1 MSKRILSLAV
11 IAVGIALA
19 APVQAESTLNRIKQS
34 GVIKM
39 GYRENSPP
47 FSFVDQNKRPV
58 GYTVELCQIIAD
70 ELAPQLGLNKL
81 EVKWIPVS
89 AQSRFQALKNSEIDL
104 ECGNSTQTLSRRAD
118 FDFSLMTFVD
128 GASLLYRGGEAP
140 KSLDELKGQ
149 RVAVVSGTT
158 TEQTL
163 EELIKLT
170 KLHVVL
176 LKVKDHDAAMG
187 ALKDKS
193 ATAYAADRTVL
204 ITAVMVRGGEGKAY
218 ELGDAQLSYEP
229 YGIVMRRDDEMRLAV
244 DRTLARLYRTGSI
257 SPVLKRWFGALG
269 APSEGLKAMVLLNGL
284 PE

>member
-11 IAVGIALA
+11 IIAGIALA
-19 APVQAESTLNRIKQS
+19 APVQAESSLNHIKQS

-47 FSFVDQNKRPV
+47 FSFLNQNKFPD
-58 GYTVELCQIIAD
+58 GYTVELCQIFAD
-70 ELAPQLGLNKL
+70 ELAPQLGLGKL
-81 EVKWIPVS
+81 DVKWVPVT
-89 AQSRFQALKNSEIDL
+89 AQNRFQSLKNGDIDL
-104 ECGNSTQTLSRRAD
+104 ECGNSTQTLARRAD

-140 KSLDELKGQ
+140 KSLDDLKGQ

-158 TEQTL
+158 TESTL
-163 EELIKLT
+163 EELIKLA
-170 KLHVVL
+170 KLQVIL
-176 LKVKDHDAAMG
+176 LKVKDHDAAMN

-204 ITAVMVRGGEGKAY
+204 ITAVMIRGGEGKAY
-218 ELGDAQLSYEP
+218 QLGDAQLSYEP
-229 YGIVMRRDDEMRLAV
+229 YGIVMRRDDGMRLAV
-244 DRTLARLYRTGSI
+244 DRTLARLYRTGTI
-257 SPVLKRWFGALG
+257 GPVLQRWFGPLG
-269 APSEGLKAMVLLNGL
+269 APSEGLKSMVLLNGL